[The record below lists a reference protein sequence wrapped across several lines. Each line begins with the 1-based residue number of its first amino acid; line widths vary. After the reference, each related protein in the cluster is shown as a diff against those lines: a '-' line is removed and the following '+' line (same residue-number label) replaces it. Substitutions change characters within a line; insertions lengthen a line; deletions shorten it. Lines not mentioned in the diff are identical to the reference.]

1 MAKKNPALLGP
12 SRPKKGGENG
22 PLGEKKKMGGRCA
35 YDACPRAAF
44 AKSHWLCAAH
54 RRERGLVFL
63 SDAPEAEVTAGEVLG
78 ALVFSLP
85 ETCASADHFLGRFYA
100 ATRCWRSRRPC
111 YHVLK
116 QHALLGRVRVRRGVT
131 RDEMSEFASRLARFA
146 MRGLAFLRLVDVC
159 ADRVAKFFVSWKWDA
174 IAPLRAMSTA
184 RARLAPSSHIVLSDA
199 VLALRAVLA
208 TDTIR
213 SVFAHYTRLR
223 RAPTVKFRVSPRLA

>member
-1 MAKKNPALLGP
+1 
-12 SRPKKGGENG
+12 
-22 PLGEKKKMGGRCA
+22 MGGRCA

-54 RRERGLVFL
+54 RRERGLIFL
-63 SDAPEAEVTAGEVLG
+63 SDGATEATAGEVLG

-131 RDEMSEFASRLARFA
+131 RDEMTEFASRLANFA

-159 ADRVAKFFVSWKWDA
+159 ADRVAKFLVFWGFRRTIP
-174 IAPLRAMSTA
+174 IAC
-184 RARLAPSSHIVLSDA
+184 LAPSSRLVLPDA
-199 VLALRAVLA
+199 VLALRAVLSA
-208 TDTIR
+208 DTIGR
-213 SVFAHYTRLR
+213 VFAHYLVS
-223 RAPTVKFRVSPRLA
+223 RAPTVTFRFSPA

>member
-1 MAKKNPALLGP
+1 
-12 SRPKKGGENG
+12 
-22 PLGEKKKMGGRCA
+22 MGGRCA

-63 SDAPEAEVTAGEVLG
+63 AEGAVEGLEGLEEVTAGEVLG

-131 RDEMSEFASRLARFA
+131 RDEMSEFASRLVAFA

-159 ADRVAKFFVSWKWDA
+159 ADRVAKFLVFWGFRTIPMA
-174 IAPLRAMSTA
+174 C
-184 RARLAPSSHIVLSDA
+184 LAPSSSLVLSDA
-199 VLALRAVLA
+199 VLALRAVLI
-208 TDTIR
+208 TDTIGC
-213 SVFAHYTRLR
+213 VFAHYTRLR
-223 RAPTVKFRVSPRLA
+223 RAPTVPFRFSSALFATNAPRRFLARRAPRRAV

>member
-1 MAKKNPALLGP
+1 
-12 SRPKKGGENG
+12 
-22 PLGEKKKMGGRCA
+22 MGGRCA

-63 SDAPEAEVTAGEVLG
+63 SGSAEAEATAGEVLG

-116 QHALLGRVRVRRGVT
+116 QHALLGRVHVRRGVT
-131 RDEMSEFASRLARFA
+131 RDEMTEFASRLSAFA

-159 ADRVAKFFVSWKWDA
+159 ADRVAKFLVFGGRSDTIRVA
-174 IAPLRAMSTA
+174 C
-184 RARLAPSSHIVLSDA
+184 LAPSLSLVDA
-199 VLALRAVLA
+199 VLALRAVLI

-213 SVFAHYTRLR
+213 RVFAHYSRLVR
-223 RAPTVKFRVSPRLA
+223 RAQTVPFRFSSGFSPRQT

>member
-1 MAKKNPALLGP
+1 
-12 SRPKKGGENG
+12 
-22 PLGEKKKMGGRCA
+22 MGGRCA

-63 SDAPEAEVTAGEVLG
+63 SDGSEAEVTAGEVLG

-111 YHVLK
+111 YDVLK

-131 RDEMSEFASRLARFA
+131 RDEMAEFASRLAAFA

-159 ADRVAKFFVSWKWDA
+159 ADRVAKFLVFWVFRGTIPMAS
-174 IAPLRAMSTA
+174 
-184 RARLAPSSHIVLSDA
+184 PSSSLVHSDA
-199 VLALRAVLA
+199 VLALRAVLI
-208 TDTIR
+208 TDTIGC
-213 SVFAHYTRLR
+213 VFAHYTRLR
-223 RAPTVKFRVSPRLA
+223 RAPTVPFRFSSAFFCKKKRLYVF